1 MKTYKQIKEAI
12 IKSDLT
18 PNELSNLIRQAEWKR
33 KKDVCKS
40 FKFGQK
46 VSFSNKGQKYIGQV
60 KRIMKKNVKVEV
72 REVDGEI
79 LGYYPIWHCSPGSL
93 KLETI

>member
-12 IKSDLT
+12 ITSDLT
-18 PNELSNLIRQAEWKR
+18 SNELSNLIRQAEWKR

-46 VSFSNKGQKYIGQV
+46 VSFTNRGQKYIGQV
-60 KRIMKKNVKVEV
+60 KRIMKKNIKVEV
-72 REVDGEI
+72 REINGKEVGF
-79 LGYYPIWHCSPGSL
+79 GHIWHCSPGSL
-93 KLETI
+93 KLEGI